1 MAIGTSNIKMSDI
14 NAEVSSVD
22 STQLRALSTNAITTG
37 NTIDGTAPHRMNEF
51 AGYVHTNL
59 ADFPSTATWSTFNH
73 GSTSAGSYTQVE
85 AFASIAFQNDTS
97 NAASPRIIITYYGGT
112 SNSYATVY
120 TQYMSYSGYSGAISV
135 KYAANT
141 ALTNAGNSTSY
152 PPKGTPDN
160 SANNT
165 SGSTDSSSYRKV
177 AGTNY
182 TIPTSGSTQ
191 FKWFVRTNGARNSN
205 TQVSAAQNG
214 VIFTISFTSDGELY
228 SKSSSSHAINIAGVK
243 GFIF

>member
-1 MAIGTSNIKMSDI
+1 MPIGSSNIKMSDI
-14 NAEVSSVD
+14 NAEVSNVN
-22 STQLRALSTNAITTG
+22 STQLRTLSTNAITTG
-37 NTIDGTAPHRMNEF
+37 NTIDGTAPHGMNEF
-51 AGYVHTNL
+51 AGYIHTNL
-59 ADFPSTATWSTFNH
+59 ADFPSTSTWSTYNH
-73 GSTSAGSYTQVE
+73 GSTGSGSYTQVE
-85 AFASIAFQNDTS
+85 AFSSIAFQNDQTNS
-97 NAASPRIIITYYGGT
+97 RIIITYYGGT
-112 SNSYATVY
+112 SNAYATVY
-120 TQYMSYSGYSGAISV
+120 TQYMSYSGYTGTISV

-141 ALTNAGNSTSY
+141 AITNAGNSTSY

-205 TQVSAAQNG
+205 TQVSARQNA
-214 VIFTISFTSDGELY
+214 VIFTISFTSDSILY
-228 SKSSSSHAINIAGVK
+228 SKASTSHNIDIAGVK
-243 GFIF
+243 GLIV